1 MKIVIYSIILFVLI
15 IAVLVAAGYILILVK
30 QFINNKKN
38 LNKDTLNN
46 IKNHNITVSNSI
58 INSNNSV
65 LSPYVMQ
72 VEEVINTVDDAIK
85 SHLINLLSFM
95 EKMNSFICSHIDKEY
110 HINIMA

>member
-1 MKIVIYSIILFVLI
+1 
-15 IAVLVAAGYILILVK
+15 
-30 QFINNKKN
+30 
-38 LNKDTLNN
+38 
-46 IKNHNITVSNSI
+46 
-58 INSNNSV
+58 
-65 LSPYVMQ
+65 MQ